1 MPQVAFELLVLKLYL
16 KRRGVFAT
24 TETDFLLLPAIVPGG
39 SNGEEVPRSFA
50 NPEFLAVDCQ
60 VTVVPDMKQKRS
72 FPLAFG
78 MLGV

>member
-1 MPQVAFELLVLKLYL
+1 MPQVAFELLVPKLYL

-50 NPEFLAVDCQ
+50 NPEWQSAEGTSSPC
-60 VTVVPDMKQKRS
+60 
-72 FPLAFG
+72 
-78 MLGV
+78 